1 MVYDGGAYEVTISI
15 HAPRTGSDDARFHA
29 LAHVHISIHAP
40 RTGSDK
46 PCLLAQHQ
54 KADFNP
60 RSPHGERRDF
70 CRKSGRNQ
78 AFQSTLPAR
87 GATISDTFLSA
98 RRPIS
103 IHAPRTGSDTQAIGS
118 KLLQVHFNPRSPH
131 GERRYHSTLRASP
144 IYFNPRSP
152 HGERQPHIFWRF
164 AHFVF
169 QSTLPARGA
178 TRRVQRL
185 PCRQRDFNPRSP
197 HGERTR
203 GGDERGG
210 GMAFQSTL
218 PARGATANVA
228 TTVGISVFQSTLP
241 ARGATS

>member
-87 GATISDTFLSA
+87 GATDLVTLT
-98 RRPIS
+98 RRDQGIS
-103 IHAPRTGSDTQAIGS
+103 IHAPRTGSDGRGASAATG
-118 KLLQVHFNPRSPH
+118 KTHFNPRSPH
-131 GERRYHSTLRASP
+131 GERLSGFNPDVRGR
-144 IYFNPRSP
+144 YFNPRSP
-152 HGERQPHIFWRF
+152 HGERPGGVPEQ
-164 AHFVF
+164 
-169 QSTLPARGA
+169 
-178 TRRVQRL
+178 
-185 PCRQRDFNPRSP
+185 RQRNVISIHAPRTGS
-197 HGERTR
+197 
-203 GGDERGG
+203 D
-210 GMAFQSTL
+210 AY
-218 PARGATANVA
+218 
-228 TTVGISVFQSTLP
+228 
-241 ARGATS
+241 